1 MQRLLRWT
9 GIALGSLAAL
19 AIISY
24 AVV

>member
-1 MQRLLRWT
+1 MKRLLRWT